1 MDFEAVIGL
10 EIHAQLLT
18 ETKIFCRCSTK
29 FGAPPN
35 ANTCP
40 VCLGLP
46 GALPVL
52 NRHAVAMAVK
62 VGLALNCRINS
73 PSLFAR
79 KNYFYPDLPKGFQI
93 SQFDL
98 PLAEEGMVK
107 LRFKDSESNE
117 VVEPSFRLNRIHM
130 EDDAGKSVH
139 VPGGDTLVNLNR
151 TGTPLIELVTE
162 PDFRTSQEAYEF
174 LVYLR
179 KVLLYLQVCDG
190 NMEEGSMRCD
200 ANISIRPRGQA
211 ELGTKTE
218 IKNLNSFR
226 FVRKALDYEI
236 ERQKKVVSGG
246 GQIRQET
253 RLWDDA
259 SGRTEVMRTKEE
271 SHDYRYFP
279 EPDLLP
285 VVVGEEWKKEL
296 RAELPELP
304 DARRDRFIEEFGIEE
319 DVAVQLTSEREF
331 ADYFEA
337 AVTGYGNAGIVAN
350 WMLGE
355 VNHELKLSGKGIEDF
370 RVSPANLAALLKLV
384 DGNVISGKIAKEVFS
399 EMVKTGDDPEAV
411 VNRKGLK
418 QISDSGELETIID
431 GIIEANP
438 DKVEAFR
445 NGKQGLIGFFVGQ
458 VMQQTRG
465 QANPKVVNQLLRE
478 KLLPPTHT
486 SAHQ

>member
-18 ETKIFCRCSTK
+18 KTKIFCRCSTR

-52 NRHAVAMAVK
+52 NRQAVAMAVK

-98 PLAEEGMVK
+98 PLAEAGRVD
-107 LRFKDSESNE
+107 LRFKDAESGEMVN
-117 VVEPSFRLNRIHM
+117 PSFRLNRIHM

-139 VPGGDTLVNLNR
+139 FPGGDTLVNLNR
-151 TGTPLIELVTE
+151 TGTPLIEIVTE

-179 KVLLYLQVCDG
+179 KVLLYLEVCDG

-200 ANISIRPRGQA
+200 ANVSIRPRGQG
-211 ELGTKTE
+211 EFGTKAE

-226 FVRKALDYEI
+226 FVRKAIDYEI
-236 ERQKKVVSGG
+236 ERQVKVVSGG
-246 GQIRQET
+246 GKIFQET
-253 RLWDDA
+253 RLWDEA
-259 SGRTEVMRTKEE
+259 SGRTELMRTKEE

-279 EPDLLP
+279 EPDLMPL
-285 VVVGEEWKKEL
+285 VIDEEWKEKL
-296 RAELPELP
+296 RSELPELP
-304 DARRDRFIEEFGIEE
+304 DVKCARFIKDFGLE
-319 DVAVQLTSEREF
+319 DDMAAQLTSDRSF

-337 AVTGYGNAGIVAN
+337 AVREHADPAAIGN

-355 VNHELKLSGKGIEDF
+355 LTFELKQAGTEIGDF
-370 RVSPANLAALLKLV
+370 KVSPVNLALLMKLV
-384 DGNVISGKIAKEVFS
+384 DENVISGKIAKEVFS
-399 EMVKTGDDPEAV
+399 EMVISGDDPEAIV
-411 VNRKGLK
+411 SRKGLK
-418 QISDSGELETIID
+418 QISDSGELEAIID
-431 GIIEANP
+431 GIIAANP
-438 DKVEAFR
+438 DKAEAYR
-445 NGKQGLIGFFVGQ
+445 NGKTGLIGFFVGQ
-458 VMQQTRG
+458 VMRQTRG
-465 QANPKVVNQLLRE
+465 QANPQVVNQLLRE
-478 KLLPPTHT
+478 KLTGPM
-486 SAHQ
+486 AR

>member
-18 ETKIFCRCSTK
+18 ETKIFCRCSTR

-52 NRHAVAMAVK
+52 NRNAVAMAVK
-62 VGLALNCRINS
+62 VGMALNCRINS

-98 PLAEEGMVK
+98 PVAEAGHVD
-107 LRFKDSESNE
+107 LRFRDSESGEMVN
-117 VVEPSFRLNRIHM
+117 PSFRLNRIHM

-151 TGTPLIELVTE
+151 TGTPLIEIVTE
-162 PDFRTSQEAYEF
+162 PDFRTSQQAYEF

-179 KVLLYLQVCDG
+179 KVLLYLEVCDG

-200 ANISIRPRGQA
+200 ANVSIRPRGQ
-211 ELGTKTE
+211 EEFGTKAE

-226 FVRKALDYEI
+226 FVRKAIDYEI
-236 ERQKKVVSGG
+236 ERQVKVVSGG
-246 GQIRQET
+246 GKIFQET
-253 RLWDDA
+253 RLWDEA
-259 SGRTEVMRTKEE
+259 SGRTELMRTKEE

-279 EPDLLP
+279 EPDLMPL
-285 VVVGEEWKKEL
+285 VIDEGWKEKL

-304 DARRDRFIEEFGIEE
+304 DVKYSRFMRDYGLEEEM
-319 DVAVQLTSEREF
+319 AAQLTSDRAF

-337 AVTGYGNAGIVAN
+337 AVREHSNPGAIGN

-355 VNHELKLSGKGIEDF
+355 LTFELKQAGIEIGDF
-370 RVSPANLAALLKLV
+370 KVSPANLALLMKLV
-384 DGNVISGKIAKEVFS
+384 DENVISGKIAKEVFS
-399 EMVKTGDDPEAV
+399 EMVKSGEDPETIV
-411 VNRKGLK
+411 SRKGLK
-418 QISDSGELETIID
+418 QISDSGELEAIID
-431 GIIEANP
+431 KIIKANP
-438 DKVEAFR
+438 DKAEAYR
-445 NGKQGLIGFFVGQ
+445 NGKTGLIGFFVGQ

-465 QANPKVVNQLLRE
+465 QANPQVVNQLLRE
-478 KLLPPTHT
+478 KL
-486 SAHQ
+486 